1 MPPFQRDSRRDRLH
15 GSHRA
20 RRTVVQPVQL
30 SLIPD
35 PHPAPPATL
44 VGHLPEEAVAVAIT
58 LLANVIAKAAVGVEI
73 EEVAHDE

>member
-1 MPPFQRDSRRDRLH
+1 M
-15 GSHRA
+15 
-20 RRTVVQPVQL
+20 QPVQL

-58 LLANVIAKAAVGVEI
+58 LLANVIAKAAVGVGI
-73 EEVAHDE
+73 EEVTHDE